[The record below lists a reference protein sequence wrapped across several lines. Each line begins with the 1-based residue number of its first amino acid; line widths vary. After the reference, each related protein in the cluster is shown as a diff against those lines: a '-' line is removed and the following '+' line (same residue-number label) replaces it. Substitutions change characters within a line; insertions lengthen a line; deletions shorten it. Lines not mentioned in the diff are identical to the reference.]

1 MDFSRILTQLD
12 LTKQAIADNNH
23 DNAEDFGKCLCD
35 VYEEDFNLESEK
47 DFTPEV
53 ARIQFDVLKTILD
66 IHIMRG
72 DPLDISI
79 RAGQL
84 WKRYKETR
92 EHFPQWA
99 DKDWEP
105 IDDIIY
111 RSYLA
116 TNVFYYRET
125 IGSIPPKQLRT
136 PECRC
141 LLCGKNKANK
151 TGSHMV
157 PHLLIGDVFSYDG
170 STDREKVVA
179 EESSLAGGEK
189 SRYFGHEVYDDTVQN
204 LMGRSFTDEEIE
216 KEIAKKNILTRDYYF
231 CEECEKRFGVIESY
245 YAEILSGLIKDY
257 PPQIPYLFW
266 LSVAW
271 RMSIGG
277 MGFKMDEAHDEKLR
291 SILDKCL
298 ALKRDDILVQQ
309 SKLGYCAYL
318 IGKAEDTRDETLGI
332 LAFHT
337 PTKPYM
343 ALIGKRLFRLFT
355 SKSTAISFCKRK
367 GWAVEELNFGD
378 APEKVGAL
386 SFLDFWFAKRAIL
399 DANWEDERNIWN
411 WGAERNKTVARYE
424 AGNGEEDQGFPN
436 WLNTTNDRIMMEP
449 RAIRKIR
456 EWIEAH
462 SGDYTIEEL
471 CSGTGYTPEEIYNFL
486 HYWEGKNKEIEEKQK
501 RTQRIAPFLE
511 ELLEKELRQTPEKVR
526 TSAS

>member
-1 MDFSRILTQLD
+1 MDLSRIITHLD
-12 LTKQAIADNNH
+12 QTKQAIADNNH
-23 DNAEDFGKCLCD
+23 DQAEDLGKDLCD
-35 VYEEDFNLESEK
+35 VYEEDFNIKSEE

-53 ARIQFDVLKTILD
+53 ARVQFDVFKTILD

-79 RAGQL
+79 RAGQF
-84 WKRYKETR
+84 WKRYKDIK
-92 EHFPQWA
+92 EHFSTWT

-105 IDDIIY
+105 IDEIIFQ
-111 RSYLA
+111 SYIA
-116 TNVFYYRET
+116 TNDYYYRET
-125 IGSIPPKQLRT
+125 VGNIPPKQVRT

-141 LLCGKNKANK
+141 LLCRKNKANK
-151 TGSHMV
+151 PGSHMV

-170 STDREKVVA
+170 STDREKVVV
-179 EESSLAGGEK
+179 EEFNLSGGVK

-216 KEIAKKNILTRDYYF
+216 KEIAKKNSLTRDYYF
-231 CEECEKRFGVIESY
+231 CEDCEKRFSVIESY
-245 YAEILSGLIKDY
+245 YAEILGAHVKSY

-277 MGFKMDEAHDEKLR
+277 MGFKMDEEHDEKLR
-291 SILDKCL
+291 VILDKCL
-298 ALKRDDILVQQ
+298 ALKRDDIVVKQ

-318 IGKAEDTRDETLGI
+318 LSKAEDTQDETLGI

-355 SKSTAISFCKRK
+355 SKSTAISFCKRN
-367 GWAVEELNFGD
+367 GWKVEELNFGD
-378 APEKVGAL
+378 APEKVGTL

-399 DANWEDERNIWN
+399 DANWKDERNIWN
-411 WGAERNKTVARYE
+411 LGAERNKTISRFEPV
-424 AGNGEEDQGFPN
+424 NEEENQTFPN
-436 WLNTTNDRIMMEP
+436 WLNTANDHIMMEP

-462 SGDYTIEEL
+462 PGNYTVEEL
-471 CSGTGYTPEEIYNFL
+471 CSGTGYSPEEIYNFI
-486 HYWEGKNKEIEEKQK
+486 HYWEVKYKEMEKKQK
-501 RTQRIAPFLE
+501 RTQRMAPFLE
-511 ELLEKELRQTPEKVR
+511 ELLEIM
-526 TSAS
+526 

>member
-35 VYEEDFNLESEK
+35 VYEEDFNLKSEK

-53 ARIQFDVLKTILD
+53 AKIQFDVLKTILD

-116 TNVFYYRET
+116 TNEFYYRET

-277 MGFKMDEAHDEKLR
+277 MGFK
-291 SILDKCL
+291 
-298 ALKRDDILVQQ
+298 
-309 SKLGYCAYL
+309 
-318 IGKAEDTRDETLGI
+318 
-332 LAFHT
+332 
-337 PTKPYM
+337 
-343 ALIGKRLFRLFT
+343 
-355 SKSTAISFCKRK
+355 
-367 GWAVEELNFGD
+367 
-378 APEKVGAL
+378 
-386 SFLDFWFAKRAIL
+386 
-399 DANWEDERNIWN
+399 
-411 WGAERNKTVARYE
+411 
-424 AGNGEEDQGFPN
+424 
-436 WLNTTNDRIMMEP
+436 
-449 RAIRKIR
+449 
-456 EWIEAH
+456 
-462 SGDYTIEEL
+462 
-471 CSGTGYTPEEIYNFL
+471 TG
-486 HYWEGKNKEIEEKQK
+486 
-501 RTQRIAPFLE
+501 
-511 ELLEKELRQTPEKVR
+511 
-526 TSAS
+526 